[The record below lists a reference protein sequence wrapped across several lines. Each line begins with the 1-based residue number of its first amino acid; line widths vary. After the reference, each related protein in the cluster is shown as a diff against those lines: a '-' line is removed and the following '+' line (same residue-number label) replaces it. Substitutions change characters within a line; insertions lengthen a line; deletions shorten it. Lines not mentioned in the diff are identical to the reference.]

1 MILVVVMMI
10 NDDGDDVVVLSNDSY
25 IDDIS
30 DCDDSNDDVY
40 ADGCG

>member
-1 MILVVVMMI
+1 MMMMVVRI
-10 NDDGDDVVVLSNDSY
+10 VVVLSNDSY